1 MLNPAIYIPSILV
14 AFVALYL
21 LSCIRILFEYER
33 AIVFRLGRVLH
44 TPKGPGLIMVF
55 WPIDRMKRVS
65 MRTYVDDVP
74 AQDVITRDNVSVKV
88 NAVVYF
94 RVTDPMLAVLQVE
107 DYLYATSQ
115 VSQTT
120 LRSILGQAELDE
132 LLAERDKINRR
143 LQEMIDKTTDPWG
156 IKVSAVEVK
165 HVDLPDTMQRAMARQ
180 AESERERRAK
190 VIHAEGEFQASGRLR
205 DAAKTIEGHPMAMQM
220 RFLQTLAEVGSENN
234 TTIVFPMPIELLSA
248 FIGNSSSNGKR
259 KRVRPKSEEPA
270 LAPIRETARI
280 EDWETEGGATAS
292 EIPPRNNGGIGDPK
306 LNLQKFDG
314 SNETLEHDHRENALV
329 EGHLRDTGGQG

>member
-1 MLNPAIYIPSILV
+1 MDNPAIYIPTFGVALV
-14 AFVALYL
+14 AIYL
-21 LSCIRILFEYER
+21 LSCIRILNEYER
-33 AIVFRLGRVLH
+33 GVLFRLGRVLQK
-44 TPKGPGLIMVF
+44 TKGPGLIMVF
-55 WPIDRMKRVS
+55 WPVDRMVRVS

-74 AQDVITRDNVSVKV
+74 SQDVITRDNVSVKV

-94 RVTDPMLAVLQVE
+94 HVTDPMKAVLQVE

-143 LQEMIDKTTDPWG
+143 LQEMIDQQTDPWG
-156 IKVSAVEVK
+156 VKVSAVEVK

-205 DAAKTIEGHPMAMQM
+205 DAAETIEGHPMAMQM
-220 RFLQTLAEVGSENN
+220 RFLQTLSDVGAENN
-234 TTIVFPMPIELLSA
+234 TTIVFPMPIELLNA
-248 FIGNSSSNGKR
+248 FVTNGSQNGKS
-259 KRVRPKSEEPA
+259 KRIKTSSAATTEVPLP
-270 LAPIRETARI
+270 RETVLPANTKR
-280 EDWETEGGATAS
+280 
-292 EIPPRNNGGIGDPK
+292 
-306 LNLQKFDG
+306 
-314 SNETLEHDHRENALV
+314 
-329 EGHLRDTGGQG
+329 

>member
-1 MLNPAIYIPSILV
+1 MDNPAIYIPIMSA
-14 AFVALYL
+14 AFVAIYL
-21 LSCIRILFEYER
+21 LSCIRILYEYER
-33 AIVFRLGRVLH
+33 GVVFRLGRVLQK
-44 TPKGPGLIMVF
+44 TKGPGLIMVF
-55 WPIDRMKRVS
+55 WPVDRMARVS

-74 AQDVITRDNVSVKV
+74 SQDVITRDNVSVKV

-94 RVTDPMLAVLQVE
+94 HVTDPMQAVLQVE
-107 DYLYATSQ
+107 NYLYATSQ

-143 LQEMIDKTTDPWG
+143 LQEMIDQQTDPWG
-156 IKVSAVEVK
+156 VKVSAVEVK

-205 DAAKTIEGHPMAMQM
+205 DAAATIEGHPMAMQM
-220 RFLQTLAEVGSENN
+220 RFLQTLSDVGAENN

-248 FIGNSSSNGKR
+248 FVKDTSQNGELKR
-259 KRVRPKSEEPA
+259 IKPRA
-270 LAPIRETARI
+270 DIRTAV
-280 EDWETEGGATAS
+280 
-292 EIPPRNNGGIGDPK
+292 P
-306 LNLQKFDG
+306 
-314 SNETLEHDHRENALV
+314 
-329 EGHLRDTGGQG
+329 LRDPGLTGGETGEHRSN